1 MSSKQ
6 EGGKKKVW
14 FVSRKARN
22 GSDFPVGHLLLKV
35 SLVIF
40 YPADCVHQC
49 LPTNVQKHKSIQK
62 QLLPN
67 LHK

>member
-1 MSSKQ
+1 MDGSLAHRG
-6 EGGKKKVW
+6 ELIPT

-40 YPADCVHQC
+40 YPADRVHQC
-49 LPTNVQKHKSIQK
+49 LPTN
-62 QLLPN
+62 
-67 LHK
+67 